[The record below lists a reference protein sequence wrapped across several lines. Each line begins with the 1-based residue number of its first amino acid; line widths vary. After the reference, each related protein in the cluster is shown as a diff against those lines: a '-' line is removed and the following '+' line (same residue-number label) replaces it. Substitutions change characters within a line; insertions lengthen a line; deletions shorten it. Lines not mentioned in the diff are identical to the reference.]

1 MFETP
6 AAVAAKLPHLPESPG
21 VYLWKDAEGTVLY
34 VGKAKR
40 LRSRVRSYFASDH
53 YASVKTQHLVRLIAE
68 LDTIVVPSEAHALIL
83 EANLIKEYRPK
94 FNIALRDDKS
104 YPYIKVTLQEP
115 FPRVYVTR
123 RLVSDG
129 GRYFGPYTDVGAM
142 RRALNVVKRI
152 FTVRSCHY
160 ALMDEVPDRP
170 CLDFHIGK
178 CKAPCVGYQTEA
190 DYRGMIDEVVLFL
203 DGRTADVM
211 KRVRARMLDASAS
224 LNFERAAEL
233 RDALVRL
240 EKLEEPTVVVQVE
253 GGDRDVIGYA
263 RDGDDAC
270 VTILRVRGGKLLARD
285 QRYLENLEGEEDAAI
300 LSAYLARSY
309 VSSEEHAAE
318 LLVPMDFEDR
328 VLLEESLPHT
338 RIVVPQRGSKR
349 ELVQLADQNA
359 RHLLEEFKLASLEA
373 EERAASPVYDLQREL
388 GLQKLPRAFVC
399 FDISTTQGTD
409 TVGSCVW
416 FENGRAKRAEYRKFK
431 VKTVE
436 GTDDFA
442 SMREVVGRYFGRRLE
457 EQKPLPDL
465 VVIDGGKGQL
475 NAAHEALSA
484 LGLGELPLISLAKR
498 EEEVFVLGRSESL
511 RLSRRSPA
519 LRTLQQAR
527 DEAHR
532 FAVTFNRARRTAR
545 TLTSELLRIPGIGPN
560 KRRAL
565 LKAFGSLQG
574 VKDATAESIAAVP
587 GFSIASATKLLQA
600 LHPTAANVT
609 SEADVTSASDLAESE
624 RDEIE
629 ALSAGESLAEA
640 VRPDASDALQAA
652 EGRPDESDEHPVSD
666 DVPGEEPSSPQDP
679 STTA

>member
-1 MFETP
+1 MFDAP

-21 VYLWKDAEGTVLY
+21 VYLWKDAAGAVLY

-40 LRSRVRSYFASDH
+40 LRSRVRSYFGSDH
-53 YASVKTQHLVRLIAE
+53 VTSVKTQVLVRLIAS
-68 LDTIVVPSEAHALIL
+68 LDSIVVPTEAHALIL
-83 EANLIKEYRPK
+83 EANLIKEYRPR

-129 GRYFGPYTDVGAM
+129 ARYFGPYTDVGAM

-160 ALMDEVPDRP
+160 ALLDEVPDRP
-170 CLDFHIGK
+170 CLDYHIGK

-203 DGRTADVM
+203 DGRTADVIR
-211 KRVRARMLDASAS
+211 RVRDRMQEASAQ

-233 RDALVRL
+233 RDALL
-240 EKLEEPTVVVQVE
+240 KLDSLEEPTVVVQVE
-253 GGDRDVIGYA
+253 GGDKDVIGYA

-270 VTILRVRGGKLLARD
+270 VAILRIRGGKLLARD
-285 QRYLENLEGEEDAAI
+285 QRFVENVEGEEDQAI
-300 LSAYLARSY
+300 LAAYLARAY
-309 VSSEEHAAE
+309 VGSREHAAE
-318 LLVPMDFEDR
+318 LIVPIDFDDR
-328 VLLEESLPHT
+328 ALLEESLGRT
-338 RIVVPQRGSKR
+338 RVIIPQRGPRR
-349 ELVQLADQNA
+349 ELVQLAEQNA
-359 RHLLEEFKLASLEA
+359 RHLLEEFKLAAFEA

-416 FENGRAKRAEYRKFK
+416 FENGRPRRAEYRKFK

-465 VVIDGGKGQL
+465 VVVDGGKGQL
-475 NAAHEALSA
+475 NAALEALQA
-484 LGLGELPLISLAKR
+484 LGLGELPLISLAKKD
-498 EEEVFVLGRSESL
+498 EEVFVVGRRESI

-532 FAVTFNRARRTAR
+532 FAVTFNRARRSAR
-545 TLTSELLRIPGIGPN
+545 TLTSELLRIPGIGPG
-560 KRRAL
+560 KRRTL
-565 LKAFGSLQG
+565 LSAFGSLQG
-574 VKDATAESIAAVP
+574 VRDASPEAIAALP
-587 GFSIASATKLLQA
+587 GFSLAAASRLAASLRPTELPTSRPTDSPAELPAQA
-600 LHPTAANVT
+600 P
-609 SEADVTSASDLAESE
+609 
-624 RDEIE
+624 
-629 ALSAGESLAEA
+629 AEA
-640 VRPDASDALQAA
+640 PLPDSVDPVAS
-652 EGRPDESDEHPVSD
+652 SDPAGSPVSD
-666 DVPGEEPSSPQDP
+666 GDDSSPAHSP
-679 STTA
+679 